1 MSADGL
7 VFDMASASQGSASV
21 FVKKDWVS
29 LIDSQNQ
36 SYIGNQCVLDTS
48 AIANSNKY
56 ANYRE
61 AWFSCPLLLTL
72 TGPDTFQ
79 PGANATSADYC
90 LGLKNWY
97 GSIVHSITVNV
108 GGTTVVQQTPLS
120 GLYNTF
126 RLMTTLSYNDVVVN
140 GAQLGFYPDNISS
153 FRSSTA
159 NDLNG
164 SIGTSCN
171 KNLGVFPI
179 VNGAFNTFDDYNEG
193 LLKRQQV
200 WNFDPAG
207 ILGTGT
213 TYATLLPADK
223 LKQLFKSYI
232 FNKRNGVAGPPSTA
246 GVWQCAITAQI
257 YLKHLHSF
265 FDKLPLVKGLF
276 MQITLNLNQSSV
288 SFTSTAG
295 VYSVVSVQSPLGGVS
310 PIMLASAA
318 PGQGSA
324 SLADG
329 AYTASIAVGRT
340 CLNTT
345 QTSLSGGVVEQ
356 SPLSGSVQ
364 LQVPLYVMSPYMET
378 SYLSSPVKRV
388 VFEDIYQYTINN
400 ILGGSTYSNL
410 ITNGIA
416 GIKGCLALPFYTAAA
431 NGGISPIQSPF
442 DTAGGGT
449 TSPLAL
455 QSQFNFQISGQN
467 AIYNQGIY
475 SGQFFLSQVQGCNAV
490 QGDMVDGLTSGLVD
504 LKNFELGYCYHYVDV
519 GRMLSV
525 EESVAKSVN
534 LIGQN
539 MVEKAIDMVVFVIYA
554 VSIQIDVF
562 SGSRV

>member
-1 MSADGL
+1 MSSDGL
-7 VFDMASASQGSASV
+7 VFDMASASQGSPSV

-48 AIANSNKY
+48 AISNSQKM

-61 AWFSCPLLLTL
+61 AWLSVPLLLTL

-79 PGANATSADYC
+79 PNTSATSADYT

-126 RLMTTLSYNDVVVN
+126 RLMTTLSYNDIVVN

-159 NDLNG
+159 NDTNG

-171 KNLGVFPI
+171 KNA
-179 VNGAFNTFDDYNEG
+179 GAFPVVDGAWNTFDAYNEG
-193 LLKRQQV
+193 LLRRQQV
-200 WNFDPAG
+200 WNFDPSGA
-207 ILGTGT
+207 LGAGT
-213 TYATLLPADK
+213 TYATLLPTNK
-223 LKQLFKSYI
+223 LTQLWKSYI
-232 FNKRNGVAGPPSTA
+232 FNKVDGAAGPPATA
-246 GVWQCAITAQI
+246 GVWQCAISAQI

-295 VYSVVSVQSPLGGVS
+295 VYSAVTVQSPLGGVS
-310 PIMLASAA
+310 PLMLASAGA
-318 PGQGSA
+318 NQGAA
-324 SLADG
+324 SLGDG
-329 AYTASIAVGRT
+329 AYTASIAVGRS

-345 QTSLSGGVVEQ
+345 QTTLGGIVGQ

-388 VFEDIYQYTINN
+388 VYEDIYQYTINN
-400 ILGGSTYSNL
+400 ILGGATYSNL
-410 ITNGIA
+410 ISNGIA
-416 GIKGCLALPFYTAAA
+416 NIKGCLALPYYTAAA

-490 QGDMVDGLTSGLVD
+490 NGDMVDGLTSGLVD
-504 LKNFELGYCYHYVDV
+504 LKSFELGYCYHYVNV

-539 MVEKAIDMVVFVIYA
+539 MVEKAIDMVVFVIYE
-554 VSIQIDVF
+554 VSVSIDVF
-562 SGSRV
+562 SGQRV